1 MLSRG
6 KLSRK
11 TLENG
16 LTTRLRKLTNDE
28 ENKIKKK
35 KLSKLKRNFTDH
47 KNQFTYRELNGLYH
61 EKNTE
66 KFKKYINLWITKN
79 SNENGN
85 TTRMV
90 NGFIKSNS

>member
-35 KLSKLKRNFTDH
+35 KLSKLKRNFTDQ

-66 KFKKYINLWITKN
+66 KFKKYVNTWIIKN
-79 SNENGN
+79 KNENGN

>member
-1 MLSRG
+1 MLTRG
-6 KLSRK
+6 TLSRK
-11 TLENG
+11 KLENG

-35 KLSKLKRNFTDH
+35 KLSKLKRNFTDQ

-66 KFKKYINLWITKN
+66 KFKKYLNTWIIKN
-79 SNENGN
+79 KNENGN